1 MQKFTLL
8 LVLTLLVRTILLAQE
23 QTPQTT
29 NQLKEIPKKIYL
41 TKRITGG
48 APVIDGRIEDPAW
61 QAVAWGGDFSQ
72 MEPNDG
78 GTPVAPTQ
86 FKILYDEAYV
96 YIAYRMHDDEPEK
109 VVRRMSRRDGFEGD
123 WIEINIDSYHDKRT
137 AFSFTVSASGV
148 KGDEFISNNGNNWDE
163 SWNPI
168 WYAKTNVDEAGWTA
182 EIKIPLSQLRYG
194 NKEEHI
200 WGFQI
205 HRRNFRNESRSLFQH
220 IPRNSGVWVSA
231 FAELHGITG
240 IKPQKQIEIQPYV
253 VGQASTFEKEVG
265 NPFLDGSSSKF
276 TAGVDGKIGV
286 TSDMVLDFTINP
298 DFGQVEA
305 DPAAVRLDG
314 FQNFFQEQ
322 RPFFVENNNV
332 FDFGITQSSAGGAY
346 DADNLFYSRRIGGSP
361 HSYPNLGAGEF
372 AKVPSSASILGAAK
386 FSGKTK
392 NGLAIG
398 ILESIT
404 AREVA
409 EIDLEGN
416 RREETVEPLTN
427 YFVGRVTKDFDGG
440 NTVIGGIMTGVNRN
454 LDETNLNDLH
464 KSAYSGGL
472 DLVHRWKDQSW
483 VATAKLIFSKVEGTQ
498 EAITNTQ
505 RSFEHYFQRPDAT
518 HIEVD
523 ESRTSLSGTGGTLK
537 IGRFGGNWKFE
548 TGATWRSPE
557 LELNDIGFMNNADE
571 INHFFWSGY
580 RFNNPFGIFRNMGL
594 NVNSWSRWDFG
605 GKHLYQAAN
614 VNMFAQFKNF
624 YRIFIG
630 HSKEFKDISN
640 QALFGGPALRKSRGN
655 AFFMNMGTDS
665 RQKVRLN
672 FNAFWAKGNDP
683 DQSKTVD
690 IANYGVG
697 LTIQPTNALRFS
709 IRPSIG
715 KFDRLIQNVT
725 SIEYQ
730 GATNYIVSSLDQNTL
745 SMRIRL
751 NYNITPNLTIQYY
764 GEPFI
769 TRVRYFDFK
778 RIINP
783 TAKLFHHRFV
793 PLNNVAY
800 DAIEDIYSVSENE
813 AGNIDYTFGN
823 PDFSFMQ
830 FRSNLVARWEYI
842 PGSELFFVFSQR
854 TNNSGDPSEDIFP
867 SLTDNLFN
875 NKPTNIFLI
884 KWTYRFLL

>member
-1 MQKFTLL
+1 MRKNT
-8 LVLTLLVRTILLAQE
+8 LVLMLAILASGSLYAQDETPTTDLAD
-23 QTPQTT
+23 
-29 NQLKEIPKKIYL
+29 IPTKIYL
-41 TKRITGG
+41 TKRITGK
-48 APVIDGRIEDPAW
+48 APKIDGFLDDPVW
-61 QAVAWGGDFSQ
+61 QTVEWGGDFSQ
-72 MEPNDG
+72 LEPNDG
-78 GTPVAPTQ
+78 GQPEAPTQ
-86 FKILYDEAYV
+86 FKILYDDAYLYV
-96 YIAYRMHDDEPEK
+96 GYRMHDEEPDK
-109 VVRRMSRRDGFEGD
+109 IVRRMSRRDGFEGD
-123 WIEINIDSYHDKRT
+123 WIEINIDSYHDKRS

-168 WYAKTNVDEAGWTA
+168 WYTRTNIDEKGWTA
-182 EIKIPLSQLRYG
+182 EVKIPLSQLRYG

-205 HRRNFRNESRSLFQH
+205 HRRNFRSESRSLFQR

-240 IKPQKQIEIQPYV
+240 IKPQKQIEIQPYL
-253 VGQASTFEKEVG
+253 VGQTSTFEKEEG
-265 NPFLDGSSSKF
+265 NPFLDGTDSDF
-276 TAGVDGKIGV
+276 TVGVDGKVGI

-322 RPFFVENNNV
+322 RPFFVENNNI
-332 FDFGITQSSAGGAY
+332 FDFGITNSEAGGAY
-346 DADNLFYSRRIGGSP
+346 DSDNLFYSRRIGGSP
-361 HSYPNLGAGEF
+361 HGSPNLASGEY
-372 AKVPSSASILGAAK
+372 AEIPGNASILGAAK

-392 NGLAIG
+392 EGLAIG
-398 ILESIT
+398 ILESVT
-404 AREVA
+404 AKEVA
-409 EIDLEGN
+409 QIDLNGE
-416 RREETVEPLTN
+416 RREEVVEPLTN

-440 NTVIGGIMTGVNRN
+440 NTVIGGIFTGVNRQLSDTN
-454 LDETNLNDLH
+454 LDFLH
-464 KSAYSGGL
+464 KAAYSGGL
-472 DLVHRWKDQSW
+472 DIVHRWKDQSW
-483 VATAKLIFSKVEGTQ
+483 VATANFIYSNVQGSK

-505 RSFEHYFQRPDAT
+505 TSFEHYFQRPDAEHLT
-518 HIEVD
+518 VD
-523 ESRTSLSGTGGTLK
+523 ENRTSLTGTGGTLK

-605 GKHLYQAAN
+605 GRHLYQAAN

-624 YRIFIG
+624 YRLFVG
-630 HSKEFKDISN
+630 HTREFKDISN

-655 AFFMNMGTDS
+655 AFFVNAGTDN
-665 RQKVRLN
+665 RKKVRLG
-672 FNAFWAKGNDP
+672 FNAFWARGNDT
-683 DQSKTVD
+683 DQAKTVNA
-690 IANYGVG
+690 ANYGVR
-697 LTIQPTNALRFS
+697 LTIQPTDALRFS
-709 IRPSIG
+709 IRPNLG
-715 KFDRLIQNVT
+715 KFDRLMQHVTNVQY
-725 SIEYQ
+725 E
-730 GATNYIVSSLDQNTL
+730 GATNYLVSSLNQNTL
-745 SMRIRL
+745 SITLRL

-778 RIINP
+778 RITNP
-783 TAKLFHHRFV
+783 TALLFHDRYA
-793 PLNNVAY
+793 PLDAIY
-800 DAIEDIYSVSENE
+800 DPIEDIYSVDENTDR
-813 AGNIDYTFGN
+813 AIDYTFGDPN
-823 PDFSFMQ
+823 FSFMQ
-830 FRSNLVARWEYI
+830 FRSNLVARWEYV
-842 PGSELFFVFSQR
+842 PGSELFLVFAQS
-854 TNNSGDPSEDIFP
+854 TNNTGDPSEDIFP

-875 NKPTNIFLI
+875 NQPTNIFLI

>member
-1 MQKFTLL
+1 MKKITLL
-8 LVLTLLVRTILLAQE
+8 FLLTTLATIFSTAQENVLTTELS
-23 QTPQTT
+23 
-29 NQLKEIPKKIYL
+29 EIPKKIYL
-41 TKRITGG
+41 TKRIAG
-48 APVIDGRIEDPAW
+48 AAPTIDGRLDDAAW
-61 QAVAWGGDFSQ
+61 QGVAWGGDFTQ

-78 GTPVAPTQ
+78 GTPVAATQ
-86 FKILYDEAYV
+86 FKILYDEAFVYV
-96 YIAYRMHDDEPEK
+96 GYRMHDDEPEK

-123 WIEINIDSYHDKRT
+123 WIEINIDSYLDKRT

-168 WYAKTNVDEAGWTA
+168 WYAKTNVDEQGWTA

-205 HRRNFRNESRSLFQH
+205 HRRNFRNESRSLFQR

-240 IKPQKQIEIQPYV
+240 IKPQKQIEIQPYL
-253 VGQASTFEKEVG
+253 VGQTSTFEKEEG
-265 NPFLDGSSSKF
+265 NPFLDGSSNKF
-276 TAGVDGKIGV
+276 TAGIDGKIGV
-286 TSDMVLDFTINP
+286 TSDMVVDFTINP

-322 RPFFVENNNV
+322 RPFFVENNNI
-332 FDFGITQSSAGGAY
+332 FNFQATGSEAGGDY
-346 DADNLFYSRRIGGSP
+346 DSDNLFYSRRIGGSP
-361 HSYPNLGAGEF
+361 HGYPDLKTGEF
-372 AKVPSSASILGAAK
+372 TEVPNNAAILGAAK

-392 NGLAIG
+392 KGLAFG

-404 AREVA
+404 AKEVA
-409 EIDLEGN
+409 KIDFNGE
-416 RREETVEPLTN
+416 RREEVVEPLTN
-427 YFVGRVTKDFDGG
+427 YFVGRVTKDYDGG
-440 NTVIGGIMTGVNRN
+440 NTVIGGIFTGVNRQ
-454 LDETNLNDLH
+454 LDNTNLAALH

-472 DLVHRWKDQSW
+472 DIVHRWKDQSW
-483 VATAKLIFSKVEGTQ
+483 VATAKLLYSNVKGTT

-505 RSFEHYFQRPDAT
+505 TAFEHYFQRPDAT
-518 HIEVD
+518 HLKVD
-523 ESRTSLSGTGGTLK
+523 ESRTSLTGTGGTLK
-537 IGRFGGNWKFE
+537 VGRFGGNWKFE

-580 RFNNPFGIFRNMGL
+580 RFTQPFGIFRNMGL
-594 NVNSWSRWDFG
+594 NVNSWSTWDFG
-605 GKHLYQAAN
+605 GRHLYQAAN

-624 YRIFIG
+624 YRFFIG
-630 HSKEFKDISN
+630 YSKEFKDISN

-655 AFFMNMGTDS
+655 AVFMNVGTDS
-665 RQKVRLN
+665 RKKVRLN
-672 FNAFWAKGNDP
+672 FNAFVARGNDP
-683 DQSKTVD
+683 DQSKTVNLS
-690 IANYGVG
+690 NYGLE
-697 LTIQPTNALRFS
+697 LTVQPTNALRFS
-709 IRPSIG
+709 IRPNIG
-715 KFDRLIQNVT
+715 SSERLMQNVT
-725 SIEYQ
+725 DVSYQ
-730 GATNYIVSSLDQNTL
+730 GTTNYIVSSLDQHTL

-769 TRVRYFDFK
+769 TSVRYFDFK
-778 RIINP
+778 RITNP
-783 TAKLFHHRFV
+783 TAKLFHDRFI
-793 PLNNVAY
+793 PLNNVSY
-800 DAIEDIYSVSENE
+800 DAIEDTYAVVENNNE
-813 AGNIDYTFGN
+813 MVDYTFGN

-830 FRSNLVARWEYI
+830 FRSNLVARWEYV
-842 PGSELFFVFSQR
+842 PGSELFLVFSQR
-854 TNNSGDPSEDIFP
+854 TNNSGDPNEEILP

-875 NKPTNIFLI
+875 NQPTNIFLI

>member
-1 MQKFTLL
+1 MKKFALL
-8 LVLTLLVRTILLAQE
+8 LTLAILATTFLLAQNDSL
-23 QTPQTT
+23 TT
-29 NQLKEIPKKIYL
+29 ELSDIPKKIYL
-41 TKRITGG
+41 TKKITGQKP
-48 APVIDGRIEDPAW
+48 AIDGKLDDAAW
-61 QAVAWGGDFSQ
+61 QAVAWGGDFTQ
-72 MEPNDG
+72 LEPNDG
-78 GTPVAPTQ
+78 GTPVAATQ
-86 FKILYDEAYV
+86 FKILYDDENIYV
-96 YIAYRMHDDEPEK
+96 GYRMMDDEPGK
-109 VVRRMSRRDGFEGD
+109 VVKRMSRRDGFEGD

-168 WYAKTNVDEAGWTA
+168 WYTKTNIDELGWTA
-182 EIKIPLSQLRYG
+182 EIRIPLSQLRYG
-194 NKEEHI
+194 NKENHI
-200 WGFQI
+200 WGFQV
-205 HRRNFRNESRSLFQH
+205 HRRNFRNESRSLFQR

-240 IKPQKQIEIQPYV
+240 IKPQKQIEIQPYMV
-253 VGQASTFEKEVG
+253 AQASTFEKEEG
-265 NPFLDGSSSKF
+265 NPFVDGTDSKF
-276 TAGVDGKIGV
+276 TAGIDGKIGL

-322 RPFFVENNNV
+322 RPFFVENNNIFNYQV
-332 FDFGITQSSAGGAY
+332 TGSAAGGAY
-346 DADNLFYSRRIGGSP
+346 DSDNLFYSRRIGGSP
-361 HSYPNLGAGEF
+361 HGYPDLGPNEYAD
-372 AKVPSSASILGAAK
+372 VPSNASILGAAK

-398 ILESIT
+398 ILESVT
-404 AREVA
+404 AKEVA
-409 EIDLEGN
+409 EIDFNGS
-416 RREETVEPLTN
+416 RREEIVEPLTN
-427 YFVGRVTKDFDGG
+427 YFVGRVTKDYDGG
-440 NTVIGGIMTGVNRN
+440 NTVIGGIFTGVNRQLNDTN
-454 LDETNLNDLH
+454 LDFLH
-464 KSAYSGGL
+464 KSAYTGGL
-472 DLVHRWKDQSW
+472 DVVHRWKDQSW
-483 VATAKLIFSKVEGTQ
+483 VATAKVLFSRVEGTT

-505 RSFEHYFQRPDAT
+505 TSFEHYFQRPDAT
-518 HIEVD
+518 HLEVD
-523 ESRTSLSGTGGTLK
+523 ENKTSLSGSGGTAK

-548 TGATWRSPE
+548 TGATWRTPG

-594 NVNSWSRWDFG
+594 NVNHWMRWDFSG
-605 GKHLYQAAN
+605 RQLYHSAS
-614 VNMFAQFKNF
+614 VNTFAQFKNF
-624 YRIFIG
+624 YQLFIG
-630 HSKEFKDISN
+630 YSKEFKDISN

-655 AFFMNMGTDS
+655 AIFMNVGTDN
-665 RQKVRLN
+665 RKKIRLN

-683 DQSKTVD
+683 DQSKTVN
-690 IANYGVG
+690 ASNYGLG

-709 IRPSIG
+709 IRPNIG
-715 KFDRLIQNVT
+715 KFDRLMQNVT
-725 SIEYQ
+725 SLNYQ

-745 SMRIRL
+745 SLTLRL

-764 GEPFI
+764 GQPFI

-778 RIINP
+778 RITDP
-783 TAKLFHHRFV
+783 TAKLFHDRFV
-793 PLNNVAY
+793 PLNNISY
-800 DAIEDIYSVSENE
+800 DAIEQSYSVSENTN
-813 AGNIDYTFGN
+813 GTTDYTFGN

-830 FRSNLVARWEYI
+830 FRSNLVARWEYV
-842 PGSELFFVFSQR
+842 PGSELFLVFSQSN
-854 TNNSGDPSEDIFP
+854 NNSGDPSEDILP